1 MKLTLNKHSAVHLM
15 RTLRRQGN
23 GPRAFSQRCDLFAP
37 DCSPHSSW
45 TRGRLKRLLEPY
57 GISFA
62 EGDALSVAVPGKSSR
77 LQVKGVSNTI
87 CGATVPPGSFVFVN
101 DELAISGPEL
111 LFVEMAGSMTEAEH
125 LMFGHEIC
133 GSFARDPDDP
143 INGEAVMGLEPL
155 TSVRRIR
162 EFIAGTRK
170 LHGRERAI
178 ETLRLLSDG
187 AWSPGESVV
196 AAMASLPVVELG
208 YDLGPLVLNE
218 RVDTPELFAEM
229 VEKESRVPDILFGD
243 TGVGINYDGG
253 GHLDL
258 DSIVRASL
266 RAAYSPDDPF
276 SGPMIRRAVAG
287 VRAKYV
293 DDIRRNRELSADGLL
308 VLPVVKEDLY
318 EPGGLDLVMFQI
330 MSCIELRTGRDFARR
345 RKELLSDM
353 VRGRRQRLLM
363 SLLPGSEGLV
373 PDAVTVFGDGG
384 NRYAVTEI

>member
-1 MKLTLNKHSAVHLM
+1 M

-23 GPRAFSQRCDLFAP
+23 GFRTFSQRCDLLAP
-37 DCSPHSSW
+37 DCAPYSSW
-45 TRGRLKRLLEPY
+45 TRGRLAHLLSPY
-57 GISFA
+57 GVSFSGTA
-62 EGDALSVAVPGKSSR
+62 PLSVAVPRKGNR

-87 CGATVPPGSFVFVN
+87 CGVTVPEDSFVFVN

-111 LFVEMAGSMTEAEH
+111 LFVEMADSMTEAEH

-143 INGEAVMGLEPL
+143 INGEALMEIEPL
-155 TSVRRIR
+155 TSVQRIR
-162 EFIAGTRK
+162 EFIARARR
-170 LHGRERAI
+170 LHGRERAA
-178 ETLRLLSDG
+178 ETLQLLSDN
-187 AWSPGESVV
+187 AWSPGESIV

-208 YDLGPLVLNE
+208 YDLGPLVLNQ
-218 RVDTPELFAEM
+218 RVDTPDMYAKM

-243 TGVGINYDGG
+243 TGIGINYDGS

-276 SGPMIRRAVAG
+276 SRPMIRKAVAG

-293 DDIRRNRELSADGLL
+293 DDIRRNRELSVDGLL

-330 MSCIELRTGRDFARR
+330 MSCIEARTGRDLSRR
-345 RKELLSDM
+345 REELLSDL

-363 SLLPGSEGLV
+363 SLLPGSEGPV
-373 PDAVTVFGDGG
+373 PDTITVLSHDG
-384 NRYAVTEI
+384 NRYAVADF